1 MPEPGAQQRLKGR
14 FTRPVFTLAAL
25 GAAQQ
30 TERRRDEGLSDTYEE
45 SLGREGGTGPSPIQ
59 APSYAAKGGEESDV
73 EKTKALR
80 QKEADMR
87 AMQASLVGPEEVEF
101 VEEGAAPAR
110 QVSGVEP
117 ATEEAEE
124 AEEIAIEESEV
135 EFAEDLASQQAQ
147 AAQTERI
154 AREQSRLQAL
164 KRASQQAEAIQK
176 NLQQTKRIWR
186 SVNAANAAHG
196 SVDIGGLLLTLATMN
211 VQFINK
217 YFFKTPLI
225 PETSFPYEDGIVVAA
240 DLIIIIF
247 TMLVLAIVIGAI
259 GIIPAI
265 ISNLPGF
272 LKSALTGSP

>member
-1 MPEPGAQQRLKGR
+1 
-14 FTRPVFTLAAL
+14 
-25 GAAQQ
+25 
-30 TERRRDEGLSDTYEE
+30 
-45 SLGREGGTGPSPIQ
+45 
-59 APSYAAKGGEESDV
+59 
-73 EKTKALR
+73 
-80 QKEADMR
+80 
-87 AMQASLVGPEEVEF
+87 VEF

-110 QVSGVEP
+110 RVSGGGTE
-117 ATEEAEE
+117 AEEEAEE
-124 AEEIAIEESEV
+124 TEELEIEETEA
-135 EFAEDLASQQAQ
+135 EFAEDLAAQQAQ

-154 AREQSRLQAL
+154 AREQSRVQAL

-217 YFFKTPLI
+217 YFFKTPMI

-265 ISNLPGF
+265 ISNLPSF
-272 LKSALTGSP
+272 LKSSLTGSP